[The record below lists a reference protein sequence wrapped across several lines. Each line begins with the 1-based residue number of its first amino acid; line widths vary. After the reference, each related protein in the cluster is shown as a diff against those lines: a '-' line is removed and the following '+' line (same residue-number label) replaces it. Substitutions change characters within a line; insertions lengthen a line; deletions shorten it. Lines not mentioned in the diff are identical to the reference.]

1 MRLTLMIVGTAM
13 EMVCVDDACM
23 STRSVVNVGRSGYTG
38 EICILTD
45 DIPSV
50 YLLQRCVVL

>member
-1 MRLTLMIVGTAM
+1 MIVGTAM
-13 EMVCVDDACM
+13 EMVCVCVDGACM